1 MLTRQGVI
9 VSIRTL
15 SRGFRIPDTP
25 PQGLHKVKEE
35 MFGLPIGIR
44 EEPDIPN
51 PIRYDMAAGF
61 LSAPWEEGPEEAE
74 EPEESEESEGS
85 GEPETAEDSAAP
97 GEGEN
102 REEEDAPEETELLT
116 EGMLVSTSTQV
127 EVRYSETEQSG
138 MLGTTTKISFDR
150 ENPGLVSLTR
160 RGEVTTVM
168 IFEAGKRHMCLY
180 STPFGSLNIC
190 VQTLAVQNRIAEE
203 GSLYL
208 DYLLEIHGL
217 RTEYCRM
224 WLQVRDKKRPLI

>member
-15 SRGFRIPDTP
+15 SRGFRMPDTP
-25 PQGLHKVKEE
+25 PRGLHMVKEE
-35 MFGLPIGIR
+35 MFGFPIGIR

-74 EPEESEESEGS
+74 ESEES
-85 GEPETAEDSAAP
+85 GESETAEDSAAAP

>member
-44 EEPDIPN
+44 EESDIPN

-61 LSAPWEEGPEEAE
+61 LSAPWEEGAEEA
-74 EPEESEESEGS
+74 EESEES
-85 GEPETAEDSAAP
+85 GESETAEDSAAP

>member
-15 SRGFRIPDTP
+15 SRGFRMPDTP
-25 PQGLHKVKEE
+25 PRGLHMVKEE

-61 LSAPWEEGPEEAE
+61 LSAPWEEGAEEA
-74 EPEESEESEGS
+74 EESEES
-85 GEPETAEDSAAP
+85 GESETAEDSAAP